1 MFIVSLSLAT
11 SLNIFDVLVI
21 RLRLSLNQPPQQLPG
36 LPQPPKELP
45 QLSGLPQQLP
55 GMFPMKSLLEEAVL
69 WADISFARFLLL
81 HDLQSSSSLFPKTKN
96 SLISPQSP
104 HLYS

>member
-1 MFIVSLSLAT
+1 MQIGIYRRYSIIVESGYSEGDLCL
-11 SLNIFDVLVI
+11 D
-21 RLRLSLNQPPQQLPG
+21 RLSLNQPPQQLPG
-36 LPQPPKELP
+36 LPQL
-45 QLSGLPQQLP
+45 LGLPQQLP
-55 GMFPMKSLLEEAVL
+55 GMFPIKSLLEEAVL

-96 SLISPQSP
+96 SFISPQFP